1 MGFHED
7 DRVRAKNLVANTAA
21 DLYSTYKTDNWSS
34 SDIAALAEDE
44 LSRNPNNKVM
54 YAILK
59 MAIREATAS
68 QS

>member
-7 DRVRAKNLVANTAA
+7 DRVRAKNVVANAAA
-21 DLYSTYKTDNWSS
+21 DLYISYKLKNWSS

-44 LSRNPNNKVM
+44 LIKNPNNKVM

-59 MAIREATAS
+59 MAVKESGTVS
-68 QS
+68 S